1 MKALVKLFIYCSIIA
16 VIDLCHNPVM
26 VNANPANG
34 DLKGQDKPPEEAPK
48 KPPQAIRSRREV
60 TPKGGDEPDVPEGF
74 RARRSVAAEEEPP
87 QEPPQS
93 IRARRDI
100 SPQSSDEPDV
110 PKELRTRRNVS
121 PQSGDEPDAPQGLRS
136 IRARRD
142 VSPQSGD
149 EPDVPKELRTRRNVS
164 PQSGDEPDAP
174 QGLRNRRS
182 ATLKYADEPP
192 EEVPQEASVFRAK
205 RQMPSPPDGMPD
217 PPSPPSPPMPSM
229 LD

>member
-16 VIDLCHNPVM
+16 VIDLYHNPVM
-26 VNANPANG
+26 VNANPTNG
-34 DLKGQDKPPEEAPK
+34 DLKGQDHPPEE
-48 KPPQAIRSRREV
+48 PPLAIRSRREV

-74 RARRSVAAEEEPP
+74 RPRRSVAAEEVPEEPP

-93 IRARRDI
+93 IRARRDV

-121 PQSGDEPDAPQGLRS
+121 PQSA
-136 IRARRD
+136 
-142 VSPQSGD
+142 
-149 EPDVPKELRTRRNVS
+149 
-164 PQSGDEPDAP
+164 DEPDAP

-182 ATLKYADEPP
+182 ANLKHADEQQPP
-192 EEVPQEASVFRAK
+192 EEEAPQQASIIRAK

-229 LD
+229 FD